1 MKADMTTSHSKL
13 KRSEFFHSLNPVCPM
28 NQRRA
33 ARLDFWGGVMLV
45 CALGIIGRFA
55 QSLLS
60 H

>member
-1 MKADMTTSHSKL
+1 MKAHMITSPNKL
-13 KRSEFFHSLNPVCPM
+13 KRSEFFHSLNLVWPT
-28 NQRRA
+28 NQLRA